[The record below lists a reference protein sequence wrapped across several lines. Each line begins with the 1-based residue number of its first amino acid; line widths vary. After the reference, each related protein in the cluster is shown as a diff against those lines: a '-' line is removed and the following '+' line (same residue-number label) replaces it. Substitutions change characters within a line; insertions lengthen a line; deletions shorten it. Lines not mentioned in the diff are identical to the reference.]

1 MISKAWRLSIIPAL
15 LLMLS
20 PAFVAAQSVS
30 VSVNIAPP
38 ELPVYDQPP
47 IPGDGYIWSP
57 GYWAWDDG
65 IQDYY
70 WVPGTWVEAP
80 EPGYL
85 WTPGYWAADGAAFLW
100 HAGYWGPQVG
110 FYGGVDYGY
119 GYGGRGYAGGYWRGG
134 HLFYNRAVVNIG
146 SAHIRNVYNKSVV
159 NNIHVT
165 RVSFNGGHGGVRA
178 QATAAEMAA
187 SRGRHVQATSAQVQ
201 QRDTARGNP
210 ELRHGSNHG
219 HPPIAATPRAGNFA
233 HPVPSRNAVTAPS
246 HNPQANPAH
255 ATPRPRVS
263 APRER
268 PVTPQERPTEHA
280 APTER
285 RAPTEHTAPAEHAAP
300 EHRAPTGRPA
310 PQPRVNT
317 PRERPV
323 APARPAPAEHPAP
336 AQHPAPQERARPPAA
351 VEPRREPEHTQSIKP
366 PPRAQERPAPRP
378 AEHPA
383 EHPQDHE
390 HH

>member
-1 MISKAWRLSIIPAL
+1 MISKACRLSIVPAL

-20 PAFVAAQSVS
+20 PALAMAQVS

-85 WTPGYWAADGAAFLW
+85 WTPGYWAAEGAAFIW

-146 SAHIRNVYNKSVV
+146 SAHITNVYNKTVV
-159 NNIHVT
+159 NNFHGGG
-165 RVSFNGGHGGVRA
+165 RVSFNGGNGGVRA
-178 QATAAEMAA
+178 RATAGELAA
-187 SRGRHVQATSAQVQ
+187 GRGRHVEATSAQLH
-201 QRDTARGNP
+201 QRETARGNP
-210 ELRHGSNHG
+210 ELRVSSNHG
-219 HPPIAATPRAGNFA
+219 HPPIAATPQAGNFS
-233 HPVPSRNAVTAPS
+233 HPVPSRNAVTTPTR
-246 HNPQANPAH
+246 NPEANPAR

-263 APRER
+263 TPRER
-268 PVTPQERPTEHA
+268 PA
-280 APTER
+280 APQAHPAEHT
-285 RAPTEHTAPAEHAAP
+285 APVEHTAPAER
-300 EHRAPTGRPA
+300 RAPAEHPA

-317 PRERPV
+317 PR
-323 APARPAPAEHPAP
+323 ARPAAPERAAPQEHT
-336 AQHPAPQERARPPAA
+336 APQERARPPAA
-351 VEPRREPEHTQSIKP
+351 VEPRREPAHTQSIKP

-383 EHPQDHE
+383 EHPEDHE